1 MSTNQENNKMNTP
14 IDMNDIKIETSGA
27 FKITVQ
33 ELEALMGFYKER
45 GSDFRDLK
53 EIQKLGG
60 VEGIL
65 QKLNTS
71 SKPGISSKDNREN
84 DF

>member
-1 MSTNQENNKMNTP
+1 MSTNREKNKMQTP

-33 ELEALMGFYKER
+33 ELEELMGFYKER

-53 EIQKLGG
+53 QIQKLGG
-60 VEGIL
+60 VEGTKIKHII
-65 QKLNTS
+65 Q
-71 SKPGISSKDNREN
+71 NRN
-84 DF
+84 FFKR